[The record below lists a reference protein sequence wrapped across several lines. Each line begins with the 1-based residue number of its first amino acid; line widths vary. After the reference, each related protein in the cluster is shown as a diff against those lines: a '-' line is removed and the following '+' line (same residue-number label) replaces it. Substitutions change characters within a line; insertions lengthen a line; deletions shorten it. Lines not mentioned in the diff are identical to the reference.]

1 MLTIIPVLDVVNRAI
16 PKLIV
21 PIMKARRDDQ
31 ARNLRKRAELK
42 EATLLGKIMMYFSL
56 AHHQIE
62 MKRKICA

>member
-1 MLTIIPVLDVVNRAI
+1 
-16 PKLIV
+16 
-21 PIMKARRDDQ
+21 MKARRDDQ